1 MKADEADSSI
11 SAARSVQCT
20 PVDDPP
26 RLTSRHWLTRSQCL
40 PMLMLMVSLNCVAS
54 AREDYSPG
62 VLVAVDIGHTLTA
75 PGATS
80 ARGRS
85 ELSFNRDLAL
95 AVEAALRQLG
105 MNTVLVNSDGQIASL
120 AARPGSVPDADF
132 FLSIHHDS
140 VSEWELRTWEYDG
153 VEHTYSDAWKGHS
166 MFVSSRN
173 PAVRLSTLCGSAMGA
188 RLQRTGFV
196 PTTKNAR
203 KHAYADPLHAVHY
216 YDNLVV
222 LYRALQPALLFEA
235 GVIKHREEELL
246 LRDPA
251 RQARMA
257 DSIAT
262 GVAACMQVRNLP

>member
-1 MKADEADSSI
+1 MKPDEPDSSI
-11 SAARSVQCT
+11 AALRSACRVRGSGLCSRNCMHRSV
-20 PVDDPP
+20 
-26 RLTSRHWLTRSQCL
+26 RLWWMLG
-40 PMLMLMVSLNCVAS
+40 LMLMAACGSQVSAGEFSFRGTLI
-54 AREDYSPG
+54 
-62 VLVAVDIGHTLTA
+62 AVDIGHTLEA

-85 ELSFNRDLAL
+85 ELQFNRDLAL
-95 AVEAALRQLG
+95 AVEAALGRLG
-105 MNTVLVNSDGQIASL
+105 MNTILVNHDGRIASL

-140 VSEWELRTWEYDG
+140 VSEWELRHWEYG
-153 VEHTYSDAWKGHS
+153 GAELSYSDAWTGHS

-173 PAVRLSTLCGSAMGA
+173 PAPRLSTLCGSAMGA

-222 LYRALQPALLFEA
+222 LYRAQQAALLFEA
-235 GVIKHREEELL
+235 GVIKHRDEELL
-246 LRDPA
+246 LLDPL

-262 GVAACMQVRNLP
+262 GIAACMQVRDLP

>member
-1 MKADEADSSI
+1 MEPEGPDSSI
-11 SAARSVQCT
+11 SASRTADCARTNARRSRLPARRLVQSWPLWVSMLPVLCGYVTSV
-20 PVDDPP
+20 
-26 RLTSRHWLTRSQCL
+26 H
-40 PMLMLMVSLNCVAS
+40 A
-54 AREDYSPG
+54 EDHRG
-62 VLVAVDIGHTLTA
+62 ALIAVDIGHTVAA

-85 ELSFNRDLAL
+85 ELEFNRDLAL

-105 MNTVLVNSDGQIASL
+105 MKTLLVNADGHIASL
-120 AARPGSVPDADF
+120 AARPESAANADF

-140 VSEWELRTWEYDG
+140 VSEWELRHWEHEG
-153 VEHTYSDAWKGHS
+153 VAHTYSDEWAGHS

-173 PAVRLSTLCGSAMGA
+173 PGVRLSSLCGSAMGA

-222 LYRALQPALLFEA
+222 LYRARQAALLFEA
-235 GVIKHREEELL
+235 GVIKHRDEELL
-246 LRDPA
+246 LRDRA
-251 RQARMA
+251 RQIRMA
-257 DSIAT
+257 ESIAT

>member
-1 MKADEADSSI
+1 MAM
-11 SAARSVQCT
+11 
-20 PVDDPP
+20 
-26 RLTSRHWLTRSQCL
+26 LTALLPWL
-40 PMLMLMVSLNCVAS
+40 AS
-54 AREDYSPG
+54 AHAGDARG
-62 VLVAVDIGHTLTA
+62 VLIAVDIGHTLAA
-75 PGATS
+75 PGAIS

-105 MNTVLVNSDGQIASL
+105 MNTVLVNRDGQIASL

-140 VSEWELRTWEYDG
+140 VSEWELRNWEFEG
-153 VEHTYSDAWKGHS
+153 IEHTYSDAWTGHS

-235 GVIKHREEELL
+235 GVIKHRDEELL
-246 LRDPA
+246 LRDPE

-262 GVAACMQVRNLP
+262 GVAACMQVRKLP

>member
-1 MKADEADSSI
+1 MKADEPDSSI
-11 SAARSVQCT
+11 LAARSVQCT
-20 PVDDPP
+20 GHENPQ
-26 RLTSRHWLTRSQCL
+26 RQGAEYWLARSRCL
-40 PMLMLMVSLNCVAS
+40 PMLMMLVLLRFVTS
-54 AREDYSPG
+54 AHGDDFRG
-62 VLVAVDIGHTLTA
+62 VLIAVDIGHTLAA

-120 AARPGSVPDADF
+120 AARPGSVPHADF

-140 VSEWELRTWEYDG
+140 VSEWELRNWEYDD
-153 VEHTYSDAWKGHS
+153 VEHTYSDAWQGHS

-173 PAVRLSTLCGSAMGA
+173 LAVRLSTLCGSAMGA